1 MARYVVRRLILSF
14 FTVWIISIAAFII
27 IELPPGDTIDRMYDR
42 ATRTHTEMVAKEMLV
57 ELRLRL
63 GLDQPKYVLYSKWV
77 WALLQGDLGQTMVP
91 YGGLGNQIPVKE
103 II

>member
-1 MARYVVRRLILSF
+1 MVTYVVRRLILAF

-42 ATRTHTEMVAKEMLV
+42 ATRTHTEMVADELLE

-63 GLDQPKYVLYSKWV
+63 GLDQPKYIRYQNHLRQTRKWRR
-77 WALLQGDLGQTMVP
+77 T
-91 YGGLGNQIPVKE
+91 
-103 II
+103 